1 MNWLKKPS
9 TTGGIVYLV
18 VTSALLAGLVVVAFG
33 AWRSG
38 VIVMGIAFGVAFAFR
53 AVLPDDRAGMLRIRR
68 RFVDLTTMGVCSAG
82 MLVLSV
88 VVARGR

>member
-1 MNWLKKPS
+1 VNWLKKPS

-18 VTSALLAGLVVVAFG
+18 VTSALIVGVAIVAVG
-33 AWRSG
+33 AWRTG
-38 VIVMGIAFGVAFAFR
+38 VVVMGLAFGVAFVFR

-68 RFVDLTTMGVCSAG
+68 RFVDLTTMGACCAG
-82 MLVLSV
+82 MLILAV

>member
-18 VTSALLAGLVVVAFG
+18 VMATLLVGLGVVAAG

-38 VIVMGIAFGVAFAFR
+38 VIVMGVALGVAFTFR
-53 AVLPDDRAGMLRIRR
+53 LLLPDDRAGMLRIRR
-68 RFVDLTTMGVCSAG
+68 RFVDLTTMGVCCAG
-82 MLVLSV
+82 MFILAA